1 MTRRESTRSAL
12 GIVLLVLAVPM
23 QYGEADVKV
32 PSIFSDHMVLQR
44 EMKVP
49 VWGTAKP
56 GEKVTV
62 KFRDQVRAAAAGED
76 GKWKLSLDPLTVGG
90 PDELVIRGANT
101 VTIKDV
107 LVGEVW
113 VGSGQS
119 NMAGGAGRYARQDE
133 VLAKSIA
140 AAPYPKLRLLKSG
153 KAPRWQEA
161 TAENAG
167 RFSALLFSFG
177 LRLHQELA
185 VPVGLMVGAV
195 GGTPSGRWL
204 PMEAIEAD
212 AACQAA
218 IKKFAATHSEE
229 ALRKRYDARVSRWKK
244 AAEAA
249 KKAGKRV
256 PRKPQAFQKPGDLAN
271 RGIGSLYGRFI
282 RPLIP
287 YGIRG
292 VLWDQGEGGTRVR
305 ELDQYTLMGALIQ
318 GWRKEW
324 GQGDF
329 AFIYIQKPS
338 GGGCAWGVAD
348 NPVTKVADRFTQL
361 PPRPPK
367 DGAYREIHSRIMTY
381 PNTAMATSIDLGPGV
396 HPINKSGY
404 GARACRV
411 ALGMVYGKSVVICG
425 PTYKSHEV
433 EGNAIRI
440 AFSHVGQGLAI
451 RHADQLQGF
460 AIAGKDRIFHWADAK
475 IDGETVVVSS
485 PKVAKPAAVRYGW
498 SRRRAWANLF
508 NKDGLPALSF
518 RTDRW

>member
-1 MTRRESTRSAL
+1 MINRENTSTFSVAL
-12 GIVLLVLAVPM
+12 SIALAGLM
-23 QYGEADVKV
+23 QYALADVKV

-44 EMKVP
+44 DMKVP
-49 VWGTAKP
+49 VWGTAAP

-62 KFRDQVRAAAAGED
+62 KFRDQEKAATPGED
-76 GKWKLSLDPLTVGG
+76 GKWKLVLDPLAVGG
-90 PDELVIRGANT
+90 PDELIIRGANT
-101 VTIKDV
+101 VTVKDV

-113 VGSGQS
+113 IGSGQS

-133 VLAKSIA
+133 VLAKSIE
-140 AAPYPKLRLLKSG
+140 AAPYPKLRLLKGG

-161 TAENAG
+161 TGENVG
-167 RFSALLFSFG
+167 RFSALLFAFG
-177 LRLHQELA
+177 LRLYQELD

-204 PMEAIEAD
+204 PLEAIEAD

-218 IKKFAATHSEE
+218 IKEFTARHSEDD
-229 ALRKRYDARVSRWKK
+229 LRKRHDARMARWEKV
-244 AAEAA
+244 AEAA

-256 PRKPQAFQKPGDLAN
+256 PRKPGAFQKPGDLAD
-271 RGIGSLYGRFI
+271 RAIGSLYSRFI

-292 VLWDQGEGGTRVR
+292 VLWDQGESGTRVQ
-305 ELDQYTLMGALIQ
+305 ELDQYTVMGALIR

-329 AFIYIQKPS
+329 AFIYVQKPS
-338 GGGCAWGVAD
+338 GGGCAWDASGDA
-348 NPVTKVADRFTQL
+348 VTKLADKFAAL
-361 PPRPPK
+361 PARPPK
-367 DGAYREIHSRIMTY
+367 DGAYREIHTRIMAY

-411 ALGMVYGKSVVICG
+411 ALGMVYGKNVAICG
-425 PTYKSHEV
+425 PTYKSHKV

-440 AFSHVGQGLAI
+440 ALANVGQGLAVC
-451 RHADQLQGF
+451 HTDKLQGF
-460 AIAGKDRIFHWADAK
+460 AIAGEDRVFHWADAK
-475 IDGETVVVSS
+475 IDGDGVVVSNA
-485 PKVAKPAAVRYGW
+485 KVAKPVAVRYGW